1 MNDKAVTED
10 FVQFFKMHLHTR
22 TFNPS
27 RWYPGQSILR
37 IGEVCRILAW
47 TLKSQILV
55 PHCCKGVINISMPYT
70 VEISLYKKH
79 GHYVRFPLGKKNKKS
94 VTLISLH
101 TYKKFPIEILTLIP
115 WISSFFHK
123 WTFNT
128 ALWLWADEYIVS
140 DWLKPSS
147 SLLYKNVW
155 PHEVQHISTSISAM
169 SSYRLMSVFSRRQH
183 RDEGPEIPLHLLLYD
198 CFY

>member
-1 MNDKAVTED
+1 MS
-10 FVQFFKMHLHTR
+10 HTPANLLETHR
-22 TFNPS
+22 S
-27 RWYPGQSILR
+27 
-37 IGEVCRILAW
+37 
-47 TLKSQILV
+47 
-55 PHCCKGVINISMPYT
+55 HC
-70 VEISLYKKH
+70 
-79 GHYVRFPLGKKNKKS
+79 VRFPLGKKKKS

-147 SLLYKNVW
+147 SLLYKNFW